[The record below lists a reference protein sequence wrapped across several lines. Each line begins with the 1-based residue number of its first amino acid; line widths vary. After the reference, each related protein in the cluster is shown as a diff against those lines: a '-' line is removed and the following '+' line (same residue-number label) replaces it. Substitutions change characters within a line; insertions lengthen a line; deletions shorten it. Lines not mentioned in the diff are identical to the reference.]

1 MPLTTVMLGQG
12 EGFATHAEVTA
23 AIGVEC
29 YFSLPHHSLVA
40 LLQRERER
48 SAPFGALSE
57 LFIESFTDLVL
68 NANFHGKMFP
78 VSPPGLSAMHTGG
91 FSPV

>member
-57 LFIESFTDLVL
+57 LFYRIVYRSCIECQL
-68 NANFHGKMFP
+68 P
-78 VSPPGLSAMHTGG
+78 W
-91 FSPV
+91 